1 MSISANISD
10 KFGLLIVIL
19 VIHPEVDELND
30 HLMFPYPASTID
42 ESDLIL
48 ARTLEQWAEKE
59 VLSKRLEHRE
69 DYELLLKPAMR
80 KLFVDLEM
88 QKMAW
93 PENCGGIGL
102 NKPDV
107 AQTLAVALE
116 KIGYADSG
124 IGYLFA
130 VTFALC
136 SSFNLAHNH
145 NEELCQRLAPLF
157 CQTET
162 AAIGSLILPAYGTK
176 VSTPAEPLYKG
187 KPLPAKASRNG
198 GSWVISGEKMR
209 PLNSGCD
216 ALLFG
221 VLCSLENEKEPGL
234 ILVPAD
240 SPGLTRGEPIL
251 KTGLA
256 ASINTDINLKAVRV
270 PVENLVFHDQN
281 SLRQMLAWL
290 YLGVAAVSV
299 GSLFA
304 VFEIIKEWGN
314 TRVIKGKNSP
324 FKENPLTASLMAETG
339 HELLINRLLLYQ
351 MAALIS
357 RPNDYGHGAEEQLFI
372 SALSIVSQITMS
384 AEKAINQ
391 TMELMGSAGYATEWN
406 LERYWRDLKTMQIHL
421 GSWELN
427 KIDLARYFFQSK
439 SL

>member
-1 MSISANISD
+1 
-10 KFGLLIVIL
+10 V
-19 VIHPEVDELND
+19 VIHPEVDELKD
-30 HLMFPYPASTID
+30 SHLFPYPEYMIE

-69 DYELLLKPAMR
+69 NYEQLLKPAMD

-93 PENCGGIGL
+93 PESCGGIGL

-145 NEELCQRLAPLF
+145 NEELCQRLAPLL
-157 CQTET
+157 CQTGT
-162 AAIGSLILPAYGTK
+162 AAIGSLILPVYGTK
-176 VSTPAEPLYKG
+176 KSTPAEPLYRG
-187 KPLPAKASRNG
+187 KPLPAKASRDG
-198 GSWVISGEKMR
+198 GSWVIDGEKLR
-209 PLNSGCD
+209 PLNSGCN

-234 ILVPAD
+234 ILVPAN
-240 SPGLTRGEPIL
+240 SQGLTRGEPIL

-256 ASINTDINLKAVRV
+256 ASVNSDISLKAVRV
-270 PVENLVFHDQN
+270 PAENLVFSDQN
-281 SLRQMLAWL
+281 SLRRMLAWL
-290 YLGVAAVSV
+290 YLGIAAVSV

-304 VFEIIKEWGN
+304 VFEIIKEWGD

-324 FKENPLTASLMAETG
+324 FKDNPLTASLMAETG

-351 MAALIS
+351 LASLIS
-357 RPNDYGHGAEEQLFI
+357 RPDDYGNGAEEQLFV
-372 SALSIVSQITMS
+372 SALSIVSQVTIST
-384 AEKAINQ
+384 EKAINQ

-427 KIDLARYFFQSK
+427 KMDLARYFFRPK